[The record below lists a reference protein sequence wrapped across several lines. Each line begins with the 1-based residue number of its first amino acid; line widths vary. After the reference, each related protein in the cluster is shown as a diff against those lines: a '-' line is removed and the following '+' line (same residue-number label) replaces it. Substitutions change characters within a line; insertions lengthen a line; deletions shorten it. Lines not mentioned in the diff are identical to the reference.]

1 MKLPKPKFKSL
12 LLYYS
17 VFLSSFLLVSGLVRT
32 KSGAEAFGAV
42 LFFPVAL
49 FLWLLIFQ
57 KRRERKE
64 AERISAQNK
73 NKSASNHA

>member
-1 MKLPKPKFKSL
+1 MKPAKSKFKSL

-17 VFLSSFLLVSGLVRT
+17 VFLSSFLLVNGLVRA

-49 FLWLLIFQ
+49 FLWLLVFQ
-57 KRRERKE
+57 KRRERRE
-64 AERISAQNK
+64 AEKISAQNK
-73 NKSASNHA
+73 NESIANHA